1 MSKVYDINTDDWY
14 NSAVDLKAKGM
25 SNRGIARTLFLNE
38 NYRNRLND
46 FFKNDHVLEDVY
58 KREQELDT
66 LENGTQGHFVSEVYI
81 DEAEEVIKAGVFAG
95 ARGNDYTG
103 WEKKD
108 KPSLGVVK
116 TSPRVLY
123 YDIETTL
130 AKSYHFNYWKTN
142 IGVKQM
148 IEPSHMLSH
157 AWCWGEDGEV
167 FSSILTQKEALDKDD
182 ERIVLEA
189 WTLFDKADIIVA
201 HNGKRF
207 DVGKCNGYFLKYGL
221 PKPSPFK
228 VIDTLEI
235 AKKNFNL
242 PFKSLEYLAKFLNVE
257 LKLDAG
263 GLETWIGCERGDQ
276 EALDTMAE
284 YNRGDI
290 ITLREIHKR
299 LKGWDNNG
307 VNIALYNDEHDS
319 VCTHCGSDDVSV
331 LTDKYAY
338 TPQRK
343 YQVYRCG
350 SCSAILRGNTKEG
363 LGNKL
368 VRVI

>member
-1 MSKVYDINTDDWY
+1 MNINTKLTQEELDQY
-14 NSAVDLKAKGM
+14 YELIGQGLSQRQVCTVLGI
-25 SNRGIARTLFLNE
+25 SRGIIQHYL
-38 NYRNRLND
+38 
-46 FFKNDHVLEDVY
+46 
-58 KREQELDT
+58 KRVAE
-66 LENGTQGHFVSEVYI
+66 LENIEETVLGVQTQ
-81 DEAEEVIKAGVFAG
+81 
-95 ARGNDYTG
+95 NDYTD
-103 WEKKD
+103 WQSKS
-108 KPSLGVVK
+108 KPELCNK
-116 TSPRVLY
+116 PRICF
-123 YDIETTL
+123 YDIETSL

-148 IEPSHMLSH
+148 VEPSHMLSH

-167 FSSILTQKEALDKDD
+167 FSSILTPKEALTKDD

-189 WTLFDKADIIVA
+189 WSLFDQADIIVA

-207 DVGKCNGYFLKYGL
+207 DVNKCNGYFLKYGL

-242 PFKSLEYLAKFLNVE
+242 PFKSLEYLAKFLDVE

-263 GLETWIGCERGDQ
+263 GIETWIGCERGDQ
-276 EALDTMAE
+276 EALDTMVE

-307 VNIALYNDEHDS
+307 VNIALYNDNHNA
-319 VCTHCGSDDVSV
+319 VCTHCGSDNVSV
-331 LTDKYAY
+331 LSDKFAY
-338 TPQRK
+338 TPNRK
-343 YQVYRCG
+343 YQVYRCNG
-350 SCSAILRGNTKEG
+350 CGAVLRSNRKEG
-363 LGNKL
+363 NGNSL
-368 VRVI
+368 VRVV

>member
-1 MSKVYDINTDDWY
+1 MGSNPTSYGELDDLHKK
-14 NSAVDLKAKGM
+14 AIELKAKGFAT
-25 SNRGIARTLFLNE
+25 RHIARTLFSNE

-46 FFKNDHVLEDVY
+46 FFKREDISDEIY
-58 KREQELDT
+58 HKACQIELNKQI
-66 LENGTQGHFVSEVYI
+66 ESGVS
-81 DEAEEVIKAGVFAG
+81 
-95 ARGNDYTG
+95 GNDYSS
-103 WEKKD
+103 WKVKEKPKLGEVK
-108 KPSLGVVK
+108 KPK
-116 TSPRVLY
+116 TLY
-123 YDIETTL
+123 FDIETSL

-167 FSSILTQKEALDKDD
+167 FSSILTPKEALEKDD

-189 WTLFDKADIIVA
+189 WSLFDQADIIVA

-207 DVGKCNGYFLKYGL
+207 DVNKCNGYFLKYGL

-242 PFKSLEYLAKFLNVE
+242 PFKSLEYLAKFLDVE

-263 GLETWIGCERGDQ
+263 GIETWIGCERGDQ
-276 EALDTMAE
+276 EALDTMVE

-307 VNIALYNDEHDS
+307 VNIALYNDNHDA

-331 LTDKYAY
+331 LSDKFAY

-343 YQVYRCG
+343 YQVYRCN
-350 SCSAILRGNTKEG
+350 SCQAVLRSNTKQG
-363 LGNKL
+363 NSNKL
-368 VRVI
+368 MRVI

>member
-1 MSKVYDINTDDWY
+1 MSKITEQDLVDYLELINDGYSQRAACKELEIPRTTMQ
-14 NSAVDLKAKGM
+14 NFLK
-25 SNRGIARTLFLNE
+25 RR
-38 NYRNRLND
+38 
-46 FFKNDHVLEDVY
+46 ED
-58 KREQELDT
+58 
-66 LENGTQGHFVSEVYI
+66 NGSL
-81 DEAEEVIKAGVFAG
+81 
-95 ARGNDYTG
+95 
-103 WEKKD
+103 KD
-108 KPSLGVVK
+108 KGEYDSVREDDGETKVPKK
-116 TSPRVLY
+116 TKILY
-123 YDIETTL
+123 YDIETSL

-148 IEPSHMLSH
+148 IEASHMLSH

-167 FSSILTQKEALDKDD
+167 FSSILTQKEVLAKDD

-189 WTLFDKADIIVA
+189 WSLFDRADIIVA

-207 DVGKCNGYFLKYGL
+207 DVNKCNGYFLKYGL

-242 PFKSLEYLAKFLNVE
+242 PFKSLEYLAKFLDVE

-263 GLETWIGCERGDQ
+263 GIDTWIGCERGDQ
-276 EALDTMAE
+276 DALDTME
-284 YNRGDI
+284 YYNRGDI

-307 VNIALYNDEHDS
+307 VNVALYNDQHDA
-319 VCTHCGSDDVSV
+319 VCTHCGSEDVSV
-331 LTDKYAY
+331 LSDKFAY

-343 YQVYRCG
+343 YQVYRCN
-350 SCSAILRGNTKEG
+350 SCQAVLRSNTKQG
-363 LGNKL
+363 IGNKL
-368 VRVI
+368 VRVV

>member
-1 MSKVYDINTDDWY
+1 MSKYSNIYDVNEWSEEAITM
-14 NSAVDLKAKGM
+14 KAQGY
-25 SNRGIARTLFLNE
+25 STRHIARTLFSNE

-46 FFKNDHVLEDVY
+46 FFKRDDISDEIYHKACEIELNKQIESGVSGNNYTNWKAKEKPKLGDV
-58 KREQELDT
+58 
-66 LENGTQGHFVSEVYI
+66 
-81 DEAEEVIKAGVFAG
+81 
-95 ARGNDYTG
+95 
-103 WEKKD
+103 EKKP
-108 KPSLGVVK
+108 K
-116 TSPRVLY
+116 VLY
-123 YDIETTL
+123 YDIETSL

-167 FSSILTQKEALDKDD
+167 FSSILTAKEALDKDD

-189 WTLFDKADIIVA
+189 WSLFDQADIIVA

-207 DVGKCNGYFLKYGL
+207 DVNKCNGYFLKYGL

-242 PFKSLEYLAKFLNVE
+242 PFKSLEYLAKFLDVE

-263 GLETWIGCERGDQ
+263 GIETWIGCERGDQ
-276 EALDTMAE
+276 EALDTMVE

-307 VNIALYNDEHDS
+307 VNIALYNDNHDA

-331 LTDKYAY
+331 LSDKFAY
-338 TPQRK
+338 TPNRK
-343 YQVYRCG
+343 YQVYRCN
-350 SCSAILRGNTKEG
+350 SCQAVLRSNTKQG
-363 LGNKL
+363 AGNKL

>member
-1 MSKVYDINTDDWY
+1 MSKYNNIYDVNEWKDEVIE
-14 NSAVDLKAKGM
+14 LKAQGC
-25 SNRGIARTLFLNE
+25 STRHICRSLFSNE
-38 NYRNRLND
+38 NYRNRLNA
-46 FFKNDHVLEDVY
+46 FFKREDIAEQIEKRQQEIEFVKHVDP
-58 KREQELDT
+58 T
-66 LENGTQGHFVSEVYI
+66 IF
-81 DEAEEVIKAGVFAG
+81 AGVS
-95 ARGNDYTG
+95 GNGYTD

-116 TSPRVLY
+116 TSPQVLY

-263 GLETWIGCERGDQ
+263 GLETWIGCEHGDQ

-350 SCSAILRGNTKEG
+350 GCSAILRANTKEG
-363 LGNKL
+363 IGNKL